1 MAWGGISMNV
11 LIVDDEIFAINA
23 LISRIDW
30 KSYGFEMPL
39 TACSMAQAKSVFLSS
54 PIELMLCDIEM
65 PQGSGLELFEW
76 VKAYYP
82 KTECIFVTCHD
93 EYSYLRAAMQLGS
106 CDYILK
112 PVDYGQLKE
121 TLCEVA
127 KRLIHRENRVISP
140 DIILKPL
147 ESHGTASSNPYIS
160 QIIEYIEEHLTE
172 AIAIA
177 DIAEIVHLNP
187 QHIMR
192 LFKKEVGC
200 PVLQYITAK
209 RIALAVRY
217 LSETNISVA
226 DVAILCGFDNYSYFI
241 RIFKRFTNE
250 TPVAFRKTAKGK

>member
-1 MAWGGISMNV
+1 MNV
-11 LIVDDEIFAINA
+11 LIVDDEVFAINA
-23 LISRIDW
+23 LVNRIDW
-30 KSYGFEMPL
+30 RGFGFEAPL
-39 TACSMAQAKSVFLSS
+39 TARSMAQAQAVFLSN
-54 PIELMLCDIEM
+54 PVAIMLCDIEM
-65 PQGSGLELFEW
+65 PQGSGLDLFEW

-112 PVDYGQLKE
+112 PVDYDQLNQ
-121 TLCEVA
+121 TLGEMVRRLA
-127 KRLIHRENRVISP
+127 KRQNRVTP
-140 DIILKPL
+140 PKPELKPMDAPG
-147 ESHGTASSNPYIS
+147 SASSNPYVS
-160 QIIEYIEEHLTE
+160 QIIDYITEHLTE
-172 AIAIA
+172 DIAIA
-177 DIAEIVHLNP
+177 DIADVLHLNA
-187 QHIMR
+187 QYIMR

-217 LSETNISVA
+217 LTETNISVA

-250 TPVAFRKTAKGK
+250 TPVAFRKSAKSK